1 MSTTIKYD
9 KETGI
14 RRVYWAD
21 GVATRMMVLPDPY
34 NSKFWCVYDG
44 NHQRIVASY
53 KTLSEANKAA
63 KAMV

>member
-1 MSTTIKYD
+1 MKVKYN

-14 RRVYWAD
+14 RRVYWPD
-21 GVATRMMVLPDPY
+21 GTPTRMIVLPDPFIP
-34 NSKFWCVYDG
+34 KLWCVYDG